1 VLGGALVRSG
11 RTPSVH
17 GFAEQLG
24 VGWAMFALGAATAL
38 GGTWLVVQRRDEGGR
53 HAGRDARRV
62 MVLVMTIAGAIV
74 IVGTV
79 APVLH
84 DLIGGRSTAVGGQFF
99 ARTVGPLALVALP
112 FLVLQLRRRRGLQR
126 SGYGWS
132 TAGHAGVLVL
142 LAGIAVSTFDD
153 IATFGLGNGDERRAA
168 GVDVRNDGVTVSDGP
183 RQGTEAVTAAMS
195 VDGHALR
202 PRIVVYPDRG
212 GRLAEVAVHTGPVTD
227 VHVTLE
233 TANDNESIVVT
244 VHRRHGMWLVW
255 LGAAL
260 VTVATLAS
268 ALGPRRG

>member
-1 VLGGALVRSG
+1 
-11 RTPSVH
+11 
-17 GFAEQLG
+17 
-24 VGWAMFALGAATAL
+24 
-38 GGTWLVVQRRDEGGR
+38 
-53 HAGRDARRV
+53 
-62 MVLVMTIAGAIV
+62 
-74 IVGTV
+74 
-79 APVLH
+79 
-84 DLIGGRSTAVGGQFF
+84 
-99 ARTVGPLALVALP
+99 
-112 FLVLQLRRRRGLQR
+112 
-126 SGYGWS
+126 
-132 TAGHAGVLVL
+132 
-142 LAGIAVSTFDD
+142 
-153 IATFGLGNGDERRAA
+153 
-168 GVDVRNDGVTVSDGP
+168 
-183 RQGTEAVTAAMS
+183 MS